1 MAKIKKI
8 GLVLLLLS
16 SLFMACSI
24 PLPLWTFWVK
34 SYQYP
39 EGLVMHIYLYKV
51 GGRDLVEI
59 NVLNHYIGMK
69 EIKNEDFPQFK
80 FFPLWIGGIAL
91 LTFIIAF
98 LKKKILVIIPMVL
111 TAIFG
116 IYGLFLLYSKLYEYG
131 HDLSP
136 KAAMKIPPFT
146 PPIFGTNKFAQFT
159 TLAYFDVGAYL
170 ILISFLFMA
179 LVFWANFLVKEEKNV

>member
-1 MAKIKKI
+1 MAKIKKA
-8 GLVLLLLS
+8 GTLLLLFS

-24 PLPLWTFWVK
+24 SLPLWTFWVK

-39 EGLVMHIYLYKV
+39 EGLVMHVYLYKV

-69 EIKNEDFPQFK
+69 ELKSEDFSQFK
-80 FFPLWIGGIAL
+80 FFPFLVGGIAL

-98 LKKKILVIIPMVL
+98 LRRKILVFIPAGL

-116 IYGLFLLYSKLYEYG
+116 IYGLSFLYTQLYEYG
-131 HDLSP
+131 HNLSP

-146 PPIFGTNKFAQFT
+146 PPMIGTNKFAQFT
-159 TLAYFDVGAYL
+159 TLAYFNWGAYL
-170 ILISFLFMA
+170 ILISFFLMA
-179 LVFWANFLVKEEKNV
+179 LVLWANLVGKEANNA

>member
-1 MAKIKKI
+1 MAKIKKFGVI
-8 GLVLLLLS
+8 LLLLS
-16 SLFMACSI
+16 SIFMACSI

-39 EGLVMHIYLYKV
+39 EGLVMHVYLYRV

-80 FFPLWIGGIAL
+80 FFPFWIGGIAL
-91 LTFIIAF
+91 LTFVIA
-98 LKKKILVIIPMVL
+98 LLRKKILVLIPMGL

-116 IYGLFLLYSKLYEYG
+116 IYGLYLLYSKLYDYG
-131 HDLSP
+131 HNLSP

-146 PPIFGTNKFAQFT
+146 PPIIGTNKFAQFT
-159 TLAYFDVGAYL
+159 TLAYFSWGAYL
-170 ILISFLFMA
+170 IAISFFLMA
-179 LVFWANFLVKEEKNV
+179 LVFLANLLVKEEENV